1 MAVTLPLHPLPRS
14 LTPRLV
20 SKRRDLSPIFNGP
33 TSRVRRLGSRWSFDV
48 EYPPMTYVD
57 AMEWVAA
64 LTSAEADTVLMT
76 IPQPGFDTGAPG
88 SPLVNLGSQLGSTLD
103 LDGFTPSYVARAGQ
117 WFSVII
123 SSQRYL
129 YQVAA
134 EKVASTTGVMD
145 DLAIN
150 PMIRTSPADNAVTE
164 FGEPMVEGFLS
175 GNETMWT
182 VDVARTVGLSFTI
195 TERA

>member
-1 MAVTLPLHPLPRS
+1 MAIALPLHPSPRS

-48 EYPPMTYVD
+48 EYPPMPYET

-88 SPLVNLGSQLGSTLD
+88 APLVNGAAQLGSTIN

-117 WFSVII
+117 WFSIII
-123 SSQRYL
+123 SGQRYL

-134 EKVASTTGVMD
+134 EKVATTGGVMAA
-145 DLAIN
+145 LAIS
-150 PMIRTSPADNAVTE
+150 PMIRKSPADNAVTE
-164 FGEPMVEGFLS
+164 FAEPVVEGFLS

-195 TERA
+195 TEAH